1 VISLSSNAGFL
12 GQDISDLA
20 VESKSW
26 EENSYSIAYSIHYVK
41 NSLPS
46 YFFLK
51 CWETFQHFQMT
62 QKMRLGAVVLGREK
76 KKKKNRKWFC
86 FTAILWPFML
96 LHFLP
101 FLVGVTQKSYLATD
115 VSCLQLML

>member
-1 VISLSSNAGFL
+1 MISLSSNAGFL

-62 QKMRLGAVVLGREK
+62 QKMRLGAVVLGGK
-76 KKKKNRKWFC
+76 KKKE
-86 FTAILWPFML
+86 
-96 LHFLP
+96 
-101 FLVGVTQKSYLATD
+101 
-115 VSCLQLML
+115 

>member
-1 VISLSSNAGFL
+1 MLGDFPAFPNDTKNEAWSSCFG
-12 GQDISDLA
+12 
-20 VESKSW
+20 
-26 EENSYSIAYSIHYVK
+26 EE
-41 NSLPS
+41 
-46 YFFLK
+46 
-51 CWETFQHFQMT
+51 
-62 QKMRLGAVVLGREK
+62 